1 MRPPCA
7 VAPATA
13 RRAVVA
19 HVSKPPHSGGGHGAV
34 GDHVTPNVVS
44 GGRDASVSSESATSY
59 GEWTSDAAALDAA
72 AAERETSISELQAM
86 LASMGQP
93 APPPPPAVDP
103 PASVAAADAAPAVP
117 AATLDIMPP
126 PSPAKKAPAPAP
138 TAAPALASA
147 AAAPAAP
154 ASAEDFR
161 RENGAEVAAMLAAEA
176 PATTPQQCTAEVGG
190 LLSRLQAADIPPP
203 LSRGRF
209 KLKVMKPDE
218 AMGGKKQR
226 PAGGPP
232 LGTSAALPES
242 PESVDAPPEARGGA
256 RRLARSADDALA
268 ADPAAAGVDD
278 ILDDVPEPQSLVSP
292 EPSLLSQEEDMLF
305 AEAVLAEAAR
315 LAREE
320 ATAEETRRGDAE
332 ADAIVADAV
341 AAEALFDDYASLAAD
356 DVVLSHQKLTT
367 EALDVEALGTSTS
380 TTPMTASSMTL
391 KREASCAFPPA
402 EAWYAPA
409 AEAEARIAS
418 EDELL
423 ERDEAFSG
431 KLARAVRSIQGWFTG
446 VPFLD
451 FEEPPSPGL
460 VAREADFQAIAEE
473 AVVEDLDLEARQTPA
488 LGSAPEF
495 SGAMARALRVFDAG
509 TFSTVVPSVPS
520 VPAAAGGIDLYDM
533 VPMIEGDPA
542 SLEACVEEMDYESY
556 LAFHGMEVL
565 EGTPPQ
571 VLEVMVAE
579 MKGGADAAEAVKR
592 MDARDLAQAVRSS
605 GETGASS
612 GASKWSRMASSSS
625 ATRATEQTSET
636 SETTKKSFSSSD
648 ASPEAFS
655 TSAAASAEA
664 ARAASLAADV
674 ERLERQVEDMA
685 SAARVAKREAD
696 HNKEQLA
703 SAYARDA
710 RVDELFAEAEK
721 WRLAAEAAEE
731 KRAAFE
737 AEQSEKKA
745 AFVRDA
751 EARLAEAREA
761 ADAHEAEASRLRE
774 ALDAERLQ
782 AKERS
787 VTFHQEGAGRKEDVS
802 ARVRTLKSALA
813 EKTAALAR
821 AERDALHLARV
832 ADQTAA
838 LASHGTDL
846 SDMSSG
852 DAVRAARLA
861 AAEAAE
867 DAAAKITEAAE
878 KLMDAKRK
886 AARAENA
893 ARAKDDELAGVR
905 AELEEAYARA
915 ADSRRAEKEAK
926 EAAAA
931 AAFCAAAGLIAAMRR
946 EDVNALVFA

>member
-103 PASVAAADAAPAVP
+103 PASVAAAAAAPAVP

-138 TAAPALASA
+138 TAAPAL
-147 AAAPAAP
+147 

-278 ILDDVPEPQSLVSP
+278 VLDDVPEPQSLVSP

>member
-1 MRPPCA
+1 MRL
-7 VAPATA
+7 
-13 RRAVVA
+13 RR
-19 HVSKPPHSGGGHGAV
+19 
-34 GDHVTPNVVS
+34 
-44 GGRDASVSSESATSY
+44 
-59 GEWTSDAAALDAA
+59 
-72 AAERETSISELQAM
+72 
-86 LASMGQP
+86 
-93 APPPPPAVDP
+93 
-103 PASVAAADAAPAVP
+103 
-117 AATLDIMPP
+117 
-126 PSPAKKAPAPAP
+126 
-138 TAAPALASA
+138 
-147 AAAPAAP
+147 
-154 ASAEDFR
+154 
-161 RENGAEVAAMLAAEA
+161 
-176 PATTPQQCTAEVGG
+176 
-190 LLSRLQAADIPPP
+190 
-203 LSRGRF
+203 
-209 KLKVMKPDE
+209 
-218 AMGGKKQR
+218 
-226 PAGGPP
+226 
-232 LGTSAALPES
+232 
-242 PESVDAPPEARGGA
+242 RGGA

-278 ILDDVPEPQSLVSP
+278 VLDDVPEPQSLVSP

-391 KREASCAFPPA
+391 KREASRAFPPA
-402 EAWYAPA
+402 EAWYTPA

-674 ERLERQVEDMA
+674 ERLERQVEDLA

-774 ALDAERLQ
+774 ALGAERLQ

-802 ARVRTLKSALA
+802 ARVRTRRARWRRNRR
-813 EKTAALAR
+813 AR
-821 AERDALHLARV
+821 ASRARRP
-832 ADQTAA
+832 AP
-838 LASHGTDL
+838 
-846 SDMSSG
+846 
-852 DAVRAARLA
+852 RARRRPDGRARLPRDGPFRHV
-861 AAEAAE
+861 E
-867 DAAAKITEAAE
+867 
-878 KLMDAKRK
+878 R
-886 AARAENA
+886 R
-893 ARAKDDELAGVR
+893 
-905 AELEEAYARA
+905 
-915 ADSRRAEKEAK
+915 RRARRAP
-926 EAAAA
+926 
-931 AAFCAAAGLIAAMRR
+931 GRRGGGGGRRR
-946 EDVNALVFA
+946 EDHRGGGEADGRQEKGGARGKRGARQG

>member
-103 PASVAAADAAPAVP
+103 PASVAAAAAAPAVP

-520 VPAAAGGIDLYDM
+520 VPAAAGGMDLYDM

>member
-1 MRPPCA
+1 M
-7 VAPATA
+7 
-13 RRAVVA
+13 
-19 HVSKPPHSGGGHGAV
+19 
-34 GDHVTPNVVS
+34 TPNVVS
-44 GGRDASVSSESATSY
+44 GGRDASISRESATSY

-103 PASVAAADAAPAVP
+103 PASVAAAAAAPAVP

-520 VPAAAGGIDLYDM
+520 VPAAAGGMDLYDM

>member
-1 MRPPCA
+1 M
-7 VAPATA
+7 
-13 RRAVVA
+13 
-19 HVSKPPHSGGGHGAV
+19 
-34 GDHVTPNVVS
+34 TPNVVS

-103 PASVAAADAAPAVP
+103 PASVAAAAAAPAVP

-147 AAAPAAP
+147 AAAPA
-154 ASAEDFR
+154 SAEDFR
-161 RENGAEVAAMLAAEA
+161 RETGAEVAAMLAAEA

-278 ILDDVPEPQSLVSP
+278 VLDDVPEPQSLVSP

-431 KLARAVRSIQGWFTG
+431 KLVRAVRSIQGWFTG

>member
-44 GGRDASVSSESATSY
+44 GGRDASISRESATSY

-103 PASVAAADAAPAVP
+103 PASVAAAAAAPAVP

-520 VPAAAGGIDLYDM
+520 VPAAAGGMDLYDM

>member
-7 VAPATA
+7 VVPATA

-44 GGRDASVSSESATSY
+44 GGRDASISRESATSY

-103 PASVAAADAAPAVP
+103 PASVAAAAAAPAVP

-278 ILDDVPEPQSLVSP
+278 VLDDVPEPQSLVSP

-391 KREASCAFPPA
+391 KREASRAFPPA
-402 EAWYAPA
+402 EAWYTPA

-813 EKTAALAR
+813 EKPAALAR

>member
-44 GGRDASVSSESATSY
+44 GGRDASISRESATSY

-103 PASVAAADAAPAVP
+103 PASVAAAAAAPAVP

-278 ILDDVPEPQSLVSP
+278 VLDDVPEPQSLVSP

-520 VPAAAGGIDLYDM
+520 VPAAAGGMDLYDM

>member
-103 PASVAAADAAPAVP
+103 PASVAAAAAAPAVP

>member
-103 PASVAAADAAPAVP
+103 PASVAAAAAAPAVP

-278 ILDDVPEPQSLVSP
+278 VLDDVPEPQSLVSP

>member
-103 PASVAAADAAPAVP
+103 PASVAAAAAAPAVP

-278 ILDDVPEPQSLVSP
+278 VLDDVPEPQSLVSP

-320 ATAEETRRGDAE
+320 ETAEETRRGDAE

-520 VPAAAGGIDLYDM
+520 VPAAAGGMDLYDM

>member
-103 PASVAAADAAPAVP
+103 PASVAAAAAAPAVP

-147 AAAPAAP
+147 AAAP

-278 ILDDVPEPQSLVSP
+278 VLDDVPEPQSLVSP

-367 EALDVEALGTSTS
+367 EALDVEALGRSTS

-431 KLARAVRSIQGWFTG
+431 KLVRAVRSIQGWFTG

>member
-103 PASVAAADAAPAVP
+103 PASVAAAAAAPAVP

-147 AAAPAAP
+147 AAAP

-278 ILDDVPEPQSLVSP
+278 VLDDVPEPQSLVSP

-320 ATAEETRRGDAE
+320 ETAEETRRGDAE

>member
-1 MRPPCA
+1 M
-7 VAPATA
+7 
-13 RRAVVA
+13 
-19 HVSKPPHSGGGHGAV
+19 
-34 GDHVTPNVVS
+34 TPNVVS
-44 GGRDASVSSESATSY
+44 GGRDASISRESATSY
-59 GEWTSDAAALDAA
+59 GEWTSDAAALDA
-72 AAERETSISELQAM
+72 
-86 LASMGQP
+86 
-93 APPPPPAVDP
+93 
-103 PASVAAADAAPAVP
+103 AAPAVP

-278 ILDDVPEPQSLVSP
+278 VLDDVPEPQSLVSP

-391 KREASCAFPPA
+391 KREASRAFPPA
-402 EAWYAPA
+402 EAWYTPA

-731 KRAAFE
+731 KRAAFD

>member
-1 MRPPCA
+1 
-7 VAPATA
+7 
-13 RRAVVA
+13 
-19 HVSKPPHSGGGHGAV
+19 
-34 GDHVTPNVVS
+34 
-44 GGRDASVSSESATSY
+44 
-59 GEWTSDAAALDAA
+59 
-72 AAERETSISELQAM
+72 
-86 LASMGQP
+86 
-93 APPPPPAVDP
+93 
-103 PASVAAADAAPAVP
+103 
-117 AATLDIMPP
+117 
-126 PSPAKKAPAPAP
+126 
-138 TAAPALASA
+138 
-147 AAAPAAP
+147 
-154 ASAEDFR
+154 
-161 RENGAEVAAMLAAEA
+161 
-176 PATTPQQCTAEVGG
+176 
-190 LLSRLQAADIPPP
+190 
-203 LSRGRF
+203 
-209 KLKVMKPDE
+209 MKPDE

-278 ILDDVPEPQSLVSP
+278 VLDDVPEPQSLVSP

-636 SETTKKSFSSSD
+636 SETTKRSFSSSD

>member
-103 PASVAAADAAPAVP
+103 PASVAAAAAAPAVP

-147 AAAPAAP
+147 AAAP

-278 ILDDVPEPQSLVSP
+278 VLDDVPEPQSLVSP

-431 KLARAVRSIQGWFTG
+431 KLVRAVRSIQGWFTG

>member
-103 PASVAAADAAPAVP
+103 PASVAAAAAAPAVP

-147 AAAPAAP
+147 AAAP

-278 ILDDVPEPQSLVSP
+278 VLDDVPEPQSLVSP

-636 SETTKKSFSSSD
+636 SETTKRSFSSSD

>member
-103 PASVAAADAAPAVP
+103 PASVAAAAAAPAVP

-278 ILDDVPEPQSLVSP
+278 VLDDVPEPQSLVSP

-520 VPAAAGGIDLYDM
+520 VPAAAGGMDLYDM

>member
-44 GGRDASVSSESATSY
+44 GGRDASVSRESATSY

-103 PASVAAADAAPAVP
+103 PASVAAAAAAPAVP

-278 ILDDVPEPQSLVSP
+278 VLDDVPEPQSLVSP

>member
-103 PASVAAADAAPAVP
+103 PASVAAAAAAPAVP

-147 AAAPAAP
+147 AAAP

-278 ILDDVPEPQSLVSP
+278 VLDDVPEPQSLVSP

-431 KLARAVRSIQGWFTG
+431 KLVRAVRSIQGWFTG

-636 SETTKKSFSSSD
+636 SETTKRSFSSSD

>member
-103 PASVAAADAAPAVP
+103 PASVAAAAAAPAVP

-138 TAAPALASA
+138 TAAPALAST

-278 ILDDVPEPQSLVSP
+278 VLDDVPEPQSLVSP

>member
-1 MRPPCA
+1 M
-7 VAPATA
+7 
-13 RRAVVA
+13 
-19 HVSKPPHSGGGHGAV
+19 
-34 GDHVTPNVVS
+34 TPNVVS

-103 PASVAAADAAPAVP
+103 PASVAAAAAAPAVP

-278 ILDDVPEPQSLVSP
+278 VLDDVPEPQSLVSP

-520 VPAAAGGIDLYDM
+520 VPAAAGGMDLYDM

>member
-103 PASVAAADAAPAVP
+103 PASVAAAAAAPAVP

-278 ILDDVPEPQSLVSP
+278 VLDDVPEPQSLVSP

-320 ATAEETRRGDAE
+320 ETAEETRRGDAE

>member
-1 MRPPCA
+1 M
-7 VAPATA
+7 
-13 RRAVVA
+13 
-19 HVSKPPHSGGGHGAV
+19 
-34 GDHVTPNVVS
+34 TPNVVS
-44 GGRDASVSSESATSY
+44 GGRDASISRESATSY

-103 PASVAAADAAPAVP
+103 PASVAAAAAAPAVP

-278 ILDDVPEPQSLVSP
+278 VLDDVPEPQSLVSP

-391 KREASCAFPPA
+391 KREASRAFPPA
-402 EAWYAPA
+402 EAWYTPA

>member
-7 VAPATA
+7 VVPATA

-44 GGRDASVSSESATSY
+44 GGRDASISRESATSY

-103 PASVAAADAAPAVP
+103 PASVAAAAAAPAVP

-190 LLSRLQAADIPPP
+190 LLSRLQAADIPSP

-278 ILDDVPEPQSLVSP
+278 VLDDVPEPQSLVSP

-391 KREASCAFPPA
+391 KREASRAFPPA
-402 EAWYAPA
+402 EAWYTPA